1 MKKELTNISEKSL
14 MELENIVDEEMLT
27 VEDVNEMLAH
37 TDKGRTRQ
45 TIRNC
50 VTVLQKDP
58 VLKKAIKR
66 NELSGRMDIVKEVPW
81 ERRSESLT
89 VTDTDDSN
97 LKMYLEDNYEIT
109 SERVIKKGVD
119 IVSNENKYHPIR
131 DYLESLIWDGVP
143 RIENL
148 LPRFLG
154 AEKNSY
160 TTGVM
165 KMHML
170 AAISRIYEPG
180 IKYDIMLCLVGSQG
194 AGKSTFFKYLAIK
207 DDWFSDNL
215 DHLDDENIYRKLQN
229 HWIIEMGEMKATVTA
244 KNIEQIKSF
253 LSRQKETYK
262 VPYEVYPEDKP
273 RQCVFCG
280 TSNDLNFLPLDRT
293 GNRRFAPVM
302 TDVTKAKVHILDNEE
317 ESRAYI
323 IQAWAEAMV
332 LYQQGNVYLSFTKE
346 IEEEAKKLQKEFMP
360 EDTNAGIIQ
369 AFLDDYE
376 DDYVCTKL
384 LFDDALHR
392 TGEMK
397 QWESKEIANIM
408 NNAIEG
414 WKAHGT
420 HRFGKEYGI

>member
-1 MKKELTNISEKSL
+1 
-14 MELENIVDEEMLT
+14 MELEDIVNEEMLT
-27 VEDVNEMLAH
+27 TEDVNNMLEH
-37 TDKGRTRQ
+37 TDKGRTKQ

-50 VTVLQKDP
+50 VTALQNDP

-131 DYLESLIWDGVP
+131 DYLESLMWDGVP

-194 AGKSTFFKYLAIK
+194 AGKSTFFKYLA
-207 DDWFSDNL
+207 NVV
-215 DHLDDENIYRKLQN
+215 LQR
-229 HWIIEMGEMKATVTA
+229 TA
-244 KNIEQIKSF
+244 
-253 LSRQKETYK
+253 
-262 VPYEVYPEDKP
+262 
-273 RQCVFCG
+273 
-280 TSNDLNFLPLDRT
+280 
-293 GNRRFAPVM
+293 
-302 TDVTKAKVHILDNEE
+302 
-317 ESRAYI
+317 
-323 IQAWAEAMV
+323 
-332 LYQQGNVYLSFTKE
+332 
-346 IEEEAKKLQKEFMP
+346 
-360 EDTNAGIIQ
+360 
-369 AFLDDYE
+369 
-376 DDYVCTKL
+376 
-384 LFDDALHR
+384 
-392 TGEMK
+392 
-397 QWESKEIANIM
+397 
-408 NNAIEG
+408 
-414 WKAHGT
+414 
-420 HRFGKEYGI
+420 